1 MTNIPNSLFDF
12 TKFTGNFDPSKM
24 SEEFTKAFSQFQL
37 PGVDM
42 NEIIASQKKN
52 MEALTTANQTAIE
65 GIQAV
70 ATRQAEIMQ
79 QAMSTTASAAEDLI
93 KSATP
98 QDAAAK
104 QAELVK
110 STFEKAL
117 SDMTGIADMVT
128 KSNSEA
134 GAVINK
140 RVAESLEE
148 VQKIATSTK

>member
-1 MTNIPNSLFDF
+1 
-12 TKFTGNFDPSKM
+12 
-24 SEEFTKAFSQFQL
+24 
-37 PGVDM
+37 
-42 NEIIASQKKN
+42 